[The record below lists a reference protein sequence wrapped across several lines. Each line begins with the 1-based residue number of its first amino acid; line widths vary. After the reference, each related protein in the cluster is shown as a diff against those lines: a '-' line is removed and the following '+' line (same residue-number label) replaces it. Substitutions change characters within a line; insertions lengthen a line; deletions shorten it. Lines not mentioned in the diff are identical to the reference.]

1 MPRHRYLLQTRTA
14 DLDWLGHVNNVVYA
28 TYLQEAR
35 MEIILRW
42 RGGLRHPLQDTV
54 VARIE
59 IDYRAVLN
67 HRDEPVAVDTWVE
80 RVGTT
85 SYTFAHEIREPDG
98 DVVYAAG
105 RSVLVQ
111 VDNETMKPA
120 PLDDSLRAYLAQ
132 FADSSAS

>member
-14 DLDWLGHVNNVVYA
+14 DLDWLGHVNNVVYG

-42 RGGLRHPLQDTV
+42 RGGLRHPAQDTV
-54 VARIE
+54 VARFE

-80 RVGTT
+80 RMGTT
-85 SYTFAHEIREPDG
+85 SYTFAHEIREPDA
-98 DVVYAAG
+98 DVVYAVG

-111 VDNETMKPA
+111 VDNETMRPV
-120 PLDDSLRAYLAQ
+120 PLDDTLREYLAQ
-132 FADSSAS
+132 FADGSAS